1 MTATMEEILGGS
13 SGRDSRGI
21 NVYKIWLRWTT
32 RKAYTEYRAS
42 RVLHL
47 EGAKES
53 GAIDYEVT
61 EKRLQIVSWN
71 IYCSLLK
78 NITSKYRSIGVEFPW
93 KPGDQEQK
101 IIKLLP

>member
-1 MTATMEEILGGS
+1 
-13 SGRDSRGI
+13 
-21 NVYKIWLRWTT
+21 
-32 RKAYTEYRAS
+32 
-42 RVLHL
+42 VLHL

-53 GAIDYEVT
+53 GATDYEVT
-61 EKRLQIVSWN
+61 EKRLQTVSWN

-101 IIKLLP
+101 IIAMKHRPRGDYFPGTQVDKCYSLHSEKQDV